1 MVRPAIMGYSEP
13 SGVGLS
19 QLNEDPPWKDYV
31 DGLVDI
37 FMDWWDRS
45 GPRGG
50 LVMPS

>member
-45 GPRGG
+45 SPRGG